1 MEKGSTGSKQTK
13 RYSWIIG
20 LLIFIIALLLGC
32 IIVKNIEKEKK
43 TAAAYT
49 AQSTVKRIN
58 AQLDQYVELSEFL
71 ENVILAGYDLNQTT
85 FSELAEMLPNE
96 AGVVKAFEL
105 APDGVITDIFP
116 KQGNEQ
122 AFGMNML
129 TEHERSGDAKRAK
142 ETGKY
147 TLGGPYQLKQGGTG
161 ALLFHPVYQNNIIGN
176 DIFWGFV
183 IIVIDWDKFIDEIGM
198 ERLSEASYC
207 YEIWTNDENTDDRI
221 VLTQNQEHMPEN
233 SLTVECKIPNYTW
246 YVDIVPKEGW
256 ISIYQWIAVIVSAL
270 IIAMMGATIFD
281 QVCSKK
287 RREKQYAAELK
298 KSAEQAK
305 EASEAKTR
313 FLFNMSHDIRTPM
326 NAIIGFSDLLGKNLK
341 NEEKAREYLGKI
353 KSSGNFLMTI
363 IDQVLEKARIESG
376 TAVLKMQAENLS
388 EMFYS
393 VNTVFESAIQS
404 KEIQYSID
412 TNIQHKYAVC
422 DKTKLQE
429 IYLNIVSN
437 AIKYTPN
444 GQAIH
449 VNITETASDDKKAWY
464 VFICED
470 TGIGMKQEYLPHIF
484 DEFSREHTATEN
496 KVVGTGLG
504 LSIVKSFVE
513 LMGGK
518 IYVESEQGKGTKFT
532 VEIPLEIA
540 SEEDVYKKKESE
552 QSVISDKSIGKRILL
567 AEDNELNAEIA
578 IELLK
583 EEGILTDWAKDGQE
597 CCDMLGQA
605 EDGYYA
611 LILMDIQMPRLN
623 GYEATAKIR
632 QMENRK
638 KAAIPIIAMTANAF
652 AEDIQ
657 MAKNAG
663 MNGHIA
669 KPLDGEKMITV
680 LKQCLADNSDVKI
693 QEDL

>member
-1 MEKGSTGSKQTK
+1 MDKGSTGSKQTK

-20 LLIFIIALLLGC
+20 LLIFITALLLGC

-96 AGVVKAFEL
+96 A
-105 APDGVITDIFP
+105 DIFP
-116 KQGNEQ
+116 EQGNEQ

-147 TLGGPYQLKQGGTG
+147 TLGGPYQLKQGETG
-161 ALLFHPVYQNNIIGN
+161 ALLFHPVYQNNITGN
-176 DIFWGFV
+176 DTFWGFV

-221 VLTQNQEHMPEN
+221 VLAQNQEHMPEN
-233 SLTVECKIPNYTW
+233 SLTVECEIPNYTW

-281 QVCSKK
+281 QICSKK
-287 RREKQYAAELK
+287 CREKQYAAELK

-513 LMGGK
+513 LMDGK

-552 QSVISDKSIGKRILL
+552 QSVISDRSIGKRILL
-567 AEDNELNAEIA
+567 
-578 IELLK
+578 
-583 EEGILTDWAKDGQE
+583 
-597 CCDMLGQA
+597 
-605 EDGYYA
+605 
-611 LILMDIQMPRLN
+611 
-623 GYEATAKIR
+623 
-632 QMENRK
+632 
-638 KAAIPIIAMTANAF
+638 

>member
-1 MEKGSTGSKQTK
+1 MDKGSTGSKQTK

-20 LLIFIIALLLGC
+20 LLIFITALLLGC

-105 APDGVITDIFP
+105 APNGVITDIFP
-116 KQGNEQ
+116 KQGNDQ

-147 TLGGPYQLKQGGTG
+147 TLGGPYQLKQGETG
-161 ALLFHPVYQNNIIGN
+161 ALLFHPVYQNNITGN
-176 DIFWGFV
+176 DTFWGFV
-183 IIVIDWDKFIDEIGM
+183 IIVIDWDEIGM

-221 VLTQNQEHMPEN
+221 VLAQNQEHMPEN
-233 SLTVECKIPNYTW
+233 SLTVECEIPNYTW

-281 QVCSKK
+281 QICSKK

-470 TGIGMKQEYLPHIF
+470 TGIGMKQEYLPYIF

-552 QSVISDKSIGKRILL
+552 QSVISDKSIRKRILL
-567 AEDNELNAEIA
+567 
-578 IELLK
+578 
-583 EEGILTDWAKDGQE
+583 
-597 CCDMLGQA
+597 
-605 EDGYYA
+605 
-611 LILMDIQMPRLN
+611 
-623 GYEATAKIR
+623 
-632 QMENRK
+632 
-638 KAAIPIIAMTANAF
+638 

>member
-20 LLIFIIALLLGC
+20 LLIFITALLLGC

-105 APDGVITDIFP
+105 APDGIITDIFP
-116 KQGNEQ
+116 GQGNEQ

-147 TLGGPYQLKQGGTG
+147 TLGGPYQLKQGETG
-161 ALLFHPVYQNNIIGN
+161 ALLFHPVYQNNITGN
-176 DIFWGFV
+176 DTFWGFV

-221 VLTQNQEHMPEN
+221 VLAQNQEHMPEN
-233 SLTVECKIPNYTW
+233 SLTVECEIPNYTW

-281 QVCSKK
+281 QICSKK

-305 EASEAKTR
+305 EAS
-313 FLFNMSHDIRTPM
+313 
-326 NAIIGFSDLLGKNLK
+326 
-341 NEEKAREYLGKI
+341 EYLGKI

-513 LMGGK
+513 LMDGK

-552 QSVISDKSIGKRILL
+552 QSVISDKSIRKRILL
-567 AEDNELNAEIA
+567 
-578 IELLK
+578 
-583 EEGILTDWAKDGQE
+583 
-597 CCDMLGQA
+597 
-605 EDGYYA
+605 
-611 LILMDIQMPRLN
+611 
-623 GYEATAKIR
+623 
-632 QMENRK
+632 
-638 KAAIPIIAMTANAF
+638 

>member
-1 MEKGSTGSKQTK
+1 MDKGSTGSKQTK

-20 LLIFIIALLLGC
+20 LLIFITALLLGC

-105 APDGVITDIFP
+105 APDGIITDIFP
-116 KQGNEQ
+116 EQGNEQ

-147 TLGGPYQLKQGGTG
+147 TLGGPYELKQGETG
-161 ALLFHPVYQNNIIGN
+161 ALLFHPVYQNNITGN
-176 DIFWGFV
+176 DTFWGFV

-221 VLTQNQEHMPEN
+221 VLAQNQEHMPEN
-233 SLTVECKIPNYTW
+233 SLTVECEIPNYTW

-281 QVCSKK
+281 QICSKK

-305 EASEAKTR
+305 EAS
-313 FLFNMSHDIRTPM
+313 
-326 NAIIGFSDLLGKNLK
+326 
-341 NEEKAREYLGKI
+341 EYLGKI

-518 IYVESEQGKGTKFT
+518 IYVESKQGKGTKFT

-567 AEDNELNAEIA
+567 AED
-578 IELLK
+578 
-583 EEGILTDWAKDGQE
+583 
-597 CCDMLGQA
+597 
-605 EDGYYA
+605 
-611 LILMDIQMPRLN
+611 
-623 GYEATAKIR
+623 
-632 QMENRK
+632 
-638 KAAIPIIAMTANAF
+638 
-652 AEDIQ
+652 IQ

>member
-20 LLIFIIALLLGC
+20 LLIFITALLLGC

-105 APDGVITDIFP
+105 APDGIITDIFP
-116 KQGNEQ
+116 GQGNEQ

-147 TLGGPYQLKQGGTG
+147 TLGGPYQLKQGETG
-161 ALLFHPVYQNNIIGN
+161 ALLFHPVYQNNITGN
-176 DIFWGFV
+176 DTFWGGVV

-221 VLTQNQEHMPEN
+221 VLAQNQEHMPEN
-233 SLTVECKIPNYTW
+233 SLTVECEISNYTW

-281 QVCSKK
+281 QICSKK

-326 NAIIGFSDLLGKNLK
+326 NEIIGFSDLLGKNLK

-513 LMGGK
+513 LMDGK

-567 AEDNELNAEIA
+567 AED
-578 IELLK
+578 
-583 EEGILTDWAKDGQE
+583 
-597 CCDMLGQA
+597 
-605 EDGYYA
+605 
-611 LILMDIQMPRLN
+611 
-623 GYEATAKIR
+623 
-632 QMENRK
+632 
-638 KAAIPIIAMTANAF
+638 
-652 AEDIQ
+652 IQ

>member
-1 MEKGSTGSKQTK
+1 MDKGSTGSKQTK

-20 LLIFIIALLLGC
+20 LLIFITALLLGC

-58 AQLDQYVELSEFL
+58 VQLDQYVELSEFL
-71 ENVILAGYDLNQTT
+71 ENVILAG
-85 FSELAEMLPNE
+85 
-96 AGVVKAFEL
+96 
-105 APDGVITDIFP
+105 
-116 KQGNEQ
+116 
-122 AFGMNML
+122 
-129 TEHERSGDAKRAK
+129 
-142 ETGKY
+142 
-147 TLGGPYQLKQGGTG
+147 PYQLKQGETG
-161 ALLFHPVYQNNIIGN
+161 ALLFHPVYQNNITGN
-176 DIFWGFV
+176 DTFWGFV

-221 VLTQNQEHMPEN
+221 VLAQNQEHMPEN
-233 SLTVECKIPNYTW
+233 SLTVECEIPNYTW

-256 ISIYQWIAVIVSAL
+256 ISIYQWIAVIVSAF

-281 QVCSKK
+281 QICSKK

-470 TGIGMKQEYLPHIF
+470 TGIGMKQEYLPYIF

-518 IYVESEQGKGTKFT
+518 IYVESKQGKGTKFT

-567 AEDNELNAEIA
+567 AED
-578 IELLK
+578 
-583 EEGILTDWAKDGQE
+583 
-597 CCDMLGQA
+597 
-605 EDGYYA
+605 
-611 LILMDIQMPRLN
+611 
-623 GYEATAKIR
+623 
-632 QMENRK
+632 
-638 KAAIPIIAMTANAF
+638 
-652 AEDIQ
+652 IQ

>member
-20 LLIFIIALLLGC
+20 LLIFITALLLGC

-105 APDGVITDIFP
+105 APDGIITDIFP
-116 KQGNEQ
+116 EQGNEQ

-176 DIFWGFV
+176 DTFWGFV

-256 ISIYQWIAVIVSAL
+256 ISIYQWIAVIVLAL

-281 QVCSKK
+281 QICSKK

-393 VNTVFESAIQS
+393 VNTVFESDIQS

-567 AEDNELNAEIA
+567 AEDNELNAEITTT
-578 IELLK
+578 ILSEMGFEVK
-583 EEGILTDWAKDGQE
+583 TVEDGILCVNEMQHQPANTYD
-597 CCDMLGQA
+597 
-605 EDGYYA
+605 
-611 LILMDIQMPRLN
+611 LILMDIQMPKMD
-623 GYEATAKIR
+623 GYKATCEIRNLQDKAK
-632 QMENRK
+632 
-638 KAAIPIIAMTANAF
+638 ACIPIVAITANAF
-652 AEDIQ
+652 EEDKKKAID
-657 MAKNAG
+657 AG
-663 MNGHIA
+663 MDGHIA
-669 KPLDGEKMITV
+669 KPI
-680 LKQCLADNSDVKI
+680 NI
-693 QEDL
+693 EDLFVVLTDILNK

>member
-1 MEKGSTGSKQTK
+1 MDKGSTGSKQTK

-20 LLIFIIALLLGC
+20 LLIFITALLLGC

-105 APDGVITDIFP
+105 APDGIITDIFP
-116 KQGNEQ
+116 EQGNEQ

-147 TLGGPYQLKQGGTG
+147 TLGGPYQLKQGETG
-161 ALLFHPVYQNNIIGN
+161 ALLFHPVYQNNITGN
-176 DIFWGFV
+176 DTFWGFV

-221 VLTQNQEHMPEN
+221 VLAQNQEHMPEN
-233 SLTVECKIPNYTW
+233 SLTVECEIPNYTW

-281 QVCSKK
+281 QICSKK

-305 EASEAKTR
+305 EAS
-313 FLFNMSHDIRTPM
+313 
-326 NAIIGFSDLLGKNLK
+326 
-341 NEEKAREYLGKI
+341 EYLGKI

-518 IYVESEQGKGTKFT
+518 IYVESKQGKGTKFT

-567 AEDNELNAEIA
+567 AED
-578 IELLK
+578 
-583 EEGILTDWAKDGQE
+583 
-597 CCDMLGQA
+597 
-605 EDGYYA
+605 
-611 LILMDIQMPRLN
+611 
-623 GYEATAKIR
+623 
-632 QMENRK
+632 
-638 KAAIPIIAMTANAF
+638 
-652 AEDIQ
+652 IQ